1 MYISF
6 AVCLILFLIPKL
18 GLTAIGAIP
27 MQELAVDILAIGAI
41 FAGLS
46 SNKSLQKGKNVEF
59 NRYTRFAGFF
69 GGGLFLL
76 IGIIRI
82 IGHLFSI

>member
-6 AVCLILFLIPKL
+6 AVSLILFLIPKL
-18 GLTAIGAIP
+18 GITAIGAIP
-27 MQELAVDILAIGAI
+27 LQELAVDILAVGAI

-46 SNKSLQKGKNVEF
+46 SSKSLREGKNIEL
-59 NRYTRFAGFF
+59 NRFLKFAGFF
-69 GGGLFLL
+69 GGVLFLL
-76 IGIIRI
+76 IGILRM